1 MLVVRDDELT
11 VRDDDDALLEVA
23 RRRARVGEFQKP
35 RGWAS
40 RANQQAGSSLPAFLV
55 TAGTKR

>member
-1 MLVVRDDELT
+1 VLVVRDDELA

-40 RANQQAGSSLPAFLV
+40 RAN
-55 TAGTKR
+55 